1 MADSEF
7 VDAVSYADRLSE
19 ALKKNVHLE
28 EKVQRQQ
35 RAIDNK
41 DRAIGK
47 LERELKVLH
56 NNYYKV
62 CSENRSLSAKF
73 AS

>member
-1 MADSEF
+1 MLTFTPLLSHGLAIKMADSWF

-47 LERELKVLH
+47 LERELKV
-56 NNYYKV
+56 
-62 CSENRSLSAKF
+62 
-73 AS
+73 